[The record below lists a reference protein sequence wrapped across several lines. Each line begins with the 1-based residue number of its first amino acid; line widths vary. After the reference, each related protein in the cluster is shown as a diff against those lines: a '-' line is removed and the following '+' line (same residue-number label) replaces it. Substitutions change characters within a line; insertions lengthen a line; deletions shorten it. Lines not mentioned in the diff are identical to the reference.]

1 MGISRPIL
9 QLVVRHLVGAF
20 CRNIPFRQNL
30 FLGGSGLEDLVL
42 RGGLD
47 HLALAMHV
55 PMNLAMHVAMHL
67 AMHWAM
73 HLAMHLALHLAIF
86 SSDAFGDASRRAF
99 KKKLQKNEDHLAMHF
114 AMVGRLRRI

>member
-9 QLVVRHLVGAF
+9 QLVVRHLVAAF

-30 FLGGSGLEDLVL
+30 FLGGSGLEDLVS
-42 RGGLD
+42 RSGLE

-67 AMHWAM
+67 AMH
-73 HLAMHLALHLAIF
+73 
-86 SSDAFGDASRRAF
+86 
-99 KKKLQKNEDHLAMHF
+99 
-114 AMVGRLRRI
+114 